1 MQEIDVRMENAEKTI
16 QRLEIELDM
25 CRNYL
30 NSVQDASKSRFY
42 FLYLIL
48 FALAG
53 LCGFIVAKLI

>member
-1 MQEIDVRMENAEKTI
+1 MELNKRVEKVEKDI
-16 QRLEIELDM
+16 QKLEFQLDM